1 MVNCTYSKYKRSVEI
16 IVNGIYKVEP
26 LNPLKKKYRDEK
38 VKLIKH
44 EPFGKGTFVLRIDS
58 KWHVSRNSYTEIDVC
73 DLVLIK

>member
-1 MVNCTYSKYKRSVEI
+1 LVNCTYSKYKRSVEI
-16 IVNGIYKVEP
+16 VIGEIYKVEP

-44 EPFGKGTFVLRIDS
+44 EPFGEGTFVLRLDS
-58 KWHVSRNSYTEIDVC
+58 KWHVSRNSYTEIHVC